1 MINIELGR
9 NSISNNTFHLS
20 LIPQII
26 FSITQILSHKLFV
39 QLSLIP
45 KTPSRA

>member
-9 NSISNNTFHLS
+9 NSISNKTFHLS
-20 LIPQII
+20 QII